1 MKLIYLLCALA
12 SAVIFAP
19 SIDAQKSQSSRTS
32 FSIQTPS
39 RKYSYA
45 IVSRDGNIS
54 SWGSFDSSF
63 FNELK
68 RKNEDAIFVRK
79 DGNLYV
85 ITDSSLVSQ
94 ARSATQPMEELGH
107 QQGALGREQ
116 GKLGAEQGKLGAKQ
130 GEYGRQLGELGRSL
144 ASEER
149 GGKSGGDVTEKMKQ
163 VGEQMKALGRQQS
176 ALGEKQKAL
185 GARQSELGHKQ
196 GEAAREADAKITK
209 LIDDAF
215 ARGLAKKV

>member
-32 FSIQTPS
+32 FSIHTPS

-45 IVSRDGNIS
+45 IVSHDGNIS
-54 SWGSFDSSF
+54 SWGNFDSSF
-63 FNELK
+63 FNELRGK
-68 RKNEDAIFVRK
+68 KEDAIYVRK
-79 DGNLYV
+79 DGDLYV
-85 ITDSSLVSQ
+85 IADRGLFSQ
-94 ARSATQPMEELGH
+94 ARSATQPMEELGR
-107 QQGALGREQ
+107 QQGELGREQ
-116 GKLGAEQGKLGAKQ
+116 GKLGADQGKLGAKQ
-130 GEYGRQLGELGRSL
+130 GEYGRQLGELGRTL

-149 GGKSGGDVTEKMKQ
+149 GGKSGDVTEKMKQ